1 MNGGREST
9 RFDFGGGKK
18 GKKKKKLVVFLFFFL
33 KDYWSSKERIEP
45 SLLGKREGE
54 RKESEERRCL
64 FRCPRGV
71 TPNGQRARKLER
83 LFSRA
88 REKVS
93 SFFF

>member
-1 MNGGREST
+1 MEEERARDLTLAEENKERRRKNSL
-9 RFDFGGGKK
+9 FSF
-18 GKKKKKLVVFLFFFL
+18 FFFL